1 MALLTPAAP
10 VHRPRFHTLQVSGVE
25 RLTDE
30 AVAVTF
36 AVPRELWDEYAFL
49 HGQHLTLR
57 ATIDGE
63 DVRQS
68 GQDGMGQ
75 LRVASAVVEGG
86 RMSTWLSSS
95 VAPGDEIEVMTPMG
109 SFTCP

>member
-10 VHRPRFHTLQVSGVE
+10 VRRPRFHPLHVSRVE

-49 HGQHLTLR
+49 PGQHLTLR

-63 DVRQS
+63 DVRQTNLDLPAS
-68 GQDGMGQ
+68 GRGRDGTGQ
-75 LRVASAVVEGG
+75 VRVASAVVEGG
-86 RMSTWLSSS
+86 RMSTWLKRRSQPATRSR
-95 VAPGDEIEVMTPMG
+95 
-109 SFTCP
+109 